1 MLIVPWILKQYTLLF
16 AKVKSKIDMLDNL
29 LEIEVAY
36 NLLSTE
42 DSTDKVGSQKDR
54 EDTNVTHSN
63 F

>member
-1 MLIVPWILKQYTLLF
+1 MLLYTLF
-16 AKVKSKIDMLDNL
+16 VKVKSKIDMLDNL

-42 DSTDKVGSQKDR
+42 DSTDKVGSQKDL
-54 EDTNVTHSN
+54 EESNVTNSH

>member
-1 MLIVPWILKQYTLLF
+1 
-16 AKVKSKIDMLDNL
+16 MLDNL

-42 DSTDKVGSQKDR
+42 DSTDKVGSLKDR
-54 EDTNVTHSN
+54 EDTNGTNSK